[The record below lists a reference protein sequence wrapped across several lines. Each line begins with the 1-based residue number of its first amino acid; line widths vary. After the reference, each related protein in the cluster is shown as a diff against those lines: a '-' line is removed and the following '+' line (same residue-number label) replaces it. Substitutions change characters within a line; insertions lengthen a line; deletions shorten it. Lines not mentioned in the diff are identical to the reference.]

1 MSSAQRFAGGPW
13 PGFAVLHHPG
23 SVVDP
28 DLGQVFLGGDVPD
41 PGRRFPMDQCPLGR
55 DGAIRPIAGEEPTA
69 LQPGANVDQR
79 DRWSGPIKQS

>member
-1 MSSAQRFAGGPW
+1 M
-13 PGFAVLHHPG
+13 LHHPG

-41 PGRRFPMDQCPLGR
+41 PGRRFPMGQCPLGAPVELLDTR
-55 DGAIRPIAGEEPTA
+55 DGAIRPIAGEEPTV